1 MSGEM
6 IAIITAAI
14 ALAAVLVPG
23 QRGLR
28 KEIQLLS
35 ARVGGLEGKV
45 GGMDER
51 LGAMDKRHG
60 AMDKRLGA
68 MDKRLG
74 ALGERLG
81 AVEREVATVRTEVA
95 QVETRLTRCIG
106 KLEAELKERL
116 ARLEG
121 YFEAMGV
128 GERPTRKRAAK

>member
-45 GGMDER
+45 DGMDER
-51 LGAMDKRHG
+51 LGAMDE
-60 AMDKRLGA
+60 RLGA
-68 MDKRLG
+68 LGERLG

-121 YFEAMGV
+121 YFEARGV

>member
-23 QRGLR
+23 QRGMR
-28 KEIQLLS
+28 KDIQLLS
-35 ARVGGLEGKV
+35 MRIGGLEGRV
-45 GGMDER
+45 DGMDGR
-51 LGAMDKRHG
+51 LDGMDGRLDAMDGRLD
-60 AMDKRLGA
+60 AIDKRLGA
-68 MDKRLG
+68 ID
-74 ALGERLG
+74 ERLG

-95 QVETRLTRCIG
+95 QVETRLTSCIG

-128 GERPTRKRAAK
+128 GERPIRKRTAN